1 MLVRRR
7 QILRS
12 KLLDLP
18 GSGRSVSARD
28 AAARR
33 ASIHRHL
40 AVRRFDG
47 CKPGPN
53 AAGIDAL
60 TMIP

>member
-18 GSGRSVSARD
+18 GSGRSVSAR
-28 AAARR
+28 RR
-33 ASIHRHL
+33 RQMGFYPPPSGGAP
-40 AVRRFDG
+40 F
-47 CKPGPN
+47 
-53 AAGIDAL
+53 
-60 TMIP
+60 